1 MTTDVPGPN
10 GYNPSAYLQDP
21 FASDDGTDT
30 YLDPSSL
37 FCTFSGTSAATAIA
51 AGMISLAMAM
61 GHLHRGGPRFDPET
75 FKSDLRGRGD
85 SDYAAA
91 TPKLSWD

>member
-1 MTTDVPGPN
+1 
-10 GYNPSAYLQDP
+10 
-21 FASDDGTDT
+21 
-30 YLDPSSL
+30 
-37 FCTFSGTSAATAIA
+37 
-51 AGMISLAMAM
+51 MISLAMAM